1 MQSPSLKRTAR
12 RREIT
17 LAAKRCTPT
26 ATVVRSPPSTSA
38 SPPPP
43 DPEPPSRV
51 RRQCPCRG
59 FQQPGPGQKRLL
71 RGGPTRTSLCAP
83 QQPGLCSHW
92 QEPLCHPPYTE
103 KACWRRWCRGEDC
116 EAGVTGRDRHSGCN
130 PAVGPVAATLQR

>member
-12 RREIT
+12 RREFT
-17 LAAKRCTPT
+17 LASKRCTPT

-43 DPEPPSRV
+43 DPESPSHV

-71 RGGPTRTSLCAP
+71 RGGPTRTSDRKSTRLNS
-83 QQPGLCSHW
+83 SHVATSYAVFCFNK
-92 QEPLCHPPYTE
+92 ETRSPLS
-103 KACWRRWCRGEDC
+103 
-116 EAGVTGRDRHSGCN
+116 HSR
-130 PAVGPVAATLQR
+130 L

>member
-12 RREIT
+12 RREFT
-17 LAAKRCTPT
+17 LASKRCTPT

-51 RRQCPCRG
+51 RPQCPCRG

-71 RGGPTRTSLCAP
+71 RGGPRSEEHTSEL
-83 QQPGLCSHW
+83 QSRGHLG
-92 QEPLCHPPYTE
+92 
-103 KACWRRWCRGEDC
+103 CRLRPEQKHNKPSTNG
-116 EAGVTGRDRHSGCN
+116 TH
-130 PAVGPVAATLQR
+130 TH